1 MSLKEKKEIKLFRCE
16 IIDENKDYYIGKD
29 VFKNKYYIKKC
40 NQNKKYKVGMDD
52 TFYAE
57 VMNEGIIFKRTVLY
71 PITSKEYEKIFVKES
86 YNEII
91 DKDIL
96 NKIKQM

>member
-1 MSLKEKKEIKLFRCE
+1 MKLEEKRNIKLFRCE

-29 VFKNKYYIKKC
+29 VFKNKFYIKKC
-40 NQNKKYKVGMDD
+40 SQNKKYKIGMDD

-57 VMNEGIIFKRTVLY
+57 VVDEGIIFKKTVLY
-71 PITSKEYEKIFVKES
+71 PIASKEYEKIFANKKN
-86 YNEII
+86 NENI
-91 DKDIL
+91 DEEIL